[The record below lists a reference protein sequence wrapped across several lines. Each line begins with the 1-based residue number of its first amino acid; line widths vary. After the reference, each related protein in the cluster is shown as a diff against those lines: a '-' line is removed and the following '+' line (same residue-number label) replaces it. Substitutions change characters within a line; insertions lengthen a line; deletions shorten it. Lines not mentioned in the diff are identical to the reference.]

1 MSQQPIPPQIQ
12 QSMMQVQSA
21 ARAVEGKDVDFLGAP
36 WAEIEKTVIK
46 LLGGAFDMQ
55 RQDHLVIALGLS
67 GFFAARLS
75 KDHGAFWFPNRDSM
89 EGATVGFPEALI
101 MMSPFGAIV
110 DSLSASNLGRLE
122 EIQKDI
128 RNSLAQQKF
137 SVQGAGAPQRLGPEV
152 YMRLFDPGFLQFTM
166 VDTQR
171 VKEALESPPD
181 KLTREVKDA
190 LGRAQQIPPELKQQ
204 IQGQI
209 VMALE
214 RLEPGK
220 PLIDQANRAARAVEL
235 VAHLFGTTAG
245 TGAAPEEFWT
255 DIVLPILHIG
265 APESFPPL
273 GQEELDAVKQG
284 ADPLLLFVDV
294 VPWTVQADEEGLMG
308 VFPGDKL
315 SVPHP
320 KMEAIAP
327 LRLIQVPKA
336 SIAPLLEKFDGH
348 KVKASVEAFAKYASE
363 KAGVPVKSSPEAEQM
378 LAAVLTVLTDLKKA
392 VAAAGPKEE
401 LCVRRVT
408 EAEAASEPALTML
421 RKSLQGPRLILV

>member
-1 MSQQPIPPQIQ
+1 MNQQLIPPQIQ
-12 QSMMQVQSA
+12 QAMMQVQSA
-21 ARAVEGKDVDFLGAP
+21 ARAVEGKDVDMLSAP
-36 WAEIEKTVIK
+36 WPEVEKTVIK
-46 LLGGAFDMQ
+46 LLGGAFAMN
-55 RQDHLVIALGLS
+55 RQDHLVIGLGLA
-67 GFFAARLS
+67 GFFAARLA

-101 MMSPFGAIV
+101 MMSPFGAVV
-110 DSLSASNLGRLE
+110 DALQAANLNRLE

-128 RNSLAQQKF
+128 RTSLAQQKF
-137 SVQGAGAPQRLGPEV
+137 SVAGAGAPQRLGPDV
-152 YMRLFDPGFLQFTM
+152 YMRLFDPGFLQFAM
-166 VDTQR
+166 LDANK
-171 VKEALESPPD
+171 VKEAVEATPSRLIRD
-181 KLTREVKDA
+181 VQDA
-190 LGRAQQIPPELKQQ
+190 LNRSREIPAELNQQ

-214 RLEPGK
+214 RLDQNK

-235 VAHLFGTTAG
+235 ISHLFGTTTG

-265 APESFPPL
+265 APDNFPPL
-273 GQEELDAVKQG
+273 GQEELEAVKQG

-294 VPWTVQADEEGLMG
+294 IPFSAQADEEGLLG
-308 VFPGDKL
+308 VFPGDEL

-336 SIAPLLEKFDGH
+336 RIAPLLEKFDGA
-348 KVKASVEAFAKYASE
+348 KTKAAIDRFSKYASE
-363 KAGVPVKSSPEAEQM
+363 KAGATVRTTPEGEQM

-392 VAAAGPKEE
+392 VSASGPNEQ
-401 LCVRRVT
+401 LAVRRVT
-408 EAEAASEPALTML
+408 EAEAASEPALTIL
-421 RKSLQGPRLILV
+421 RKSLQGPRLIIA